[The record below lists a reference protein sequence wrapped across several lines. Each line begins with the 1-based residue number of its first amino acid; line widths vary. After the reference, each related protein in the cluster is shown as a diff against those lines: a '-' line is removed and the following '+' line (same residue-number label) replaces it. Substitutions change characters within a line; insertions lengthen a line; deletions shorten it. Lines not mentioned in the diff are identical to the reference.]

1 MDAAQLAAEAIRQP
15 PDAASRSLLSNPA
28 CLPAEYRKQTHD
40 SIAAQ
45 IEAAAK
51 NGAAQKPD
59 NKAGAAQAGGCAA
72 SPDVNTIAGLL
83 LGSPEFQ
90 RR

>member
-1 MDAAQLAAEAIRQP
+1 LIVGGVSQ
-15 PDAASRSLLSNPA
+15 
-28 CLPAEYRKQTHD
+28 QTHD

-45 IEAAAK
+45 IEAAKIEPAK
-51 NGAAQKPD
+51 TEASKTEAIKTEAIKNVASQKPD
-59 NKAGAAQAGGCAA
+59 SKAAARKPEPAPKP
-72 SPDVNTIAGLL
+72 PDVNTIAGLL